1 MLNLEELLEAC
12 KPGGPS
18 VWSSVTELSAAAG
31 SHASITPAKY
41 VQGSSP
47 CFAFETRY
55 INGEPTEVVVID
67 STASSTNRGE
77 QGISNSILDGDPLI
91 SRIPRIALSYG
102 DDTFTDIDLPHRFAD
117 GHIRA
122 GSYEGEPVTQ
132 ADWYR
137 EIRDSKPR
145 NYRALLN
152 TAPIAILCGGWDS
165 VRPENQVRI
174 RRSITGETIGVL
186 ADQARPGSEQQGAR
200 SGARVDP
207 VGASVQLDPAAFKK
221 IIDNQADE
229 ISASRLKSI
238 HDKVKKAKKDETFS
252 GSAVGVGALAPSLD
266 PLGGVSC
273 SRVIRSWVLSFTAL
287 RQISF
292 GGTPEENVAGRALI
306 AALGFALIARA
317 EQELYYRSNCDLVEV
332 AAPVV
337 KLDQRY
343 GEHKELPPLSIEAAD
358 ALLKEALDHAEALG
372 VADWHGQ
379 IREVIGNPDIY
390 AGAAEPSEKDE

>member
-1 MLNLEELLEAC
+1 M
-12 KPGGPS
+12 
-18 VWSSVTELSAAAG
+18 
-31 SHASITPAKY
+31 
-41 VQGSSP
+41 
-47 CFAFETRY
+47 
-55 INGEPTEVVVID
+55 
-67 STASSTNRGE
+67 
-77 QGISNSILDGDPLI
+77 
-91 SRIPRIALSYG
+91 
-102 DDTFTDIDLPHRFAD
+102 
-117 GHIRA
+117 
-122 GSYEGEPVTQ
+122 
-132 ADWYR
+132 
-137 EIRDSKPR
+137 
-145 NYRALLN
+145 
-152 TAPIAILCGGWDS
+152 
-165 VRPENQVRI
+165 
-174 RRSITGETIGVL
+174 
-186 ADQARPGSEQQGAR
+186 
-200 SGARVDP
+200 
-207 VGASVQLDPAAFKK
+207 
-221 IIDNQADE
+221 
-229 ISASRLKSI
+229 
-238 HDKVKKAKKDETFS
+238 KKAKKDETFS

-358 ALLKEALDHAEALG
+358 ALLQEALDHAEALG